1 MQFFFCFSHSWML
14 IVIQTSFSVYFSLPV
29 NIFVDSV
36 QNVNI
41 LHCFVSSFSAYLR
54 VIICV
59 LSYDLV
65 TKLFSAYYYSC
76 KFLFPPTINEIYE
89 IIKLKLAKNN
99 WQRIDLMFIILS
111 QCIIHNHFIGSGHFT
126 LAPTKYQSHW
136 WCWKCLWECMHGN
149 THRHKSKISALTL
162 SSSQSHLLWE
172 WLE

>member
-1 MQFFFCFSHSWML
+1 ML

-99 WQRIDLMFIILS
+99 
-111 QCIIHNHFIGSGHFT
+111 
-126 LAPTKYQSHW
+126 
-136 WCWKCLWECMHGN
+136 
-149 THRHKSKISALTL
+149 
-162 SSSQSHLLWE
+162 
-172 WLE
+172 